1 MKTLLYAV
9 VFCLTVQFTQAQEYF
24 GEKITEEQVASS
36 DELMD
41 VLAETGSTQTKVS
54 GEVTGVCQMKG
65 CWMTVNV
72 GNNQEMM
79 VRFKDYGFFVPKD
92 ITGQTVVI
100 EGEALMDTVSVE
112 DQQHYAEDAGL
123 PEEEIK
129 SITEPKT
136 QLSFVAD
143 GVILKGKE

>member
-1 MKTLLYAV
+1 MKTLLFALS
-9 VFCLTVQFTQAQEYF
+9 FCLFIHVTQAQEYF
-24 GEKITEEQVASS
+24 GEKITETQVASS
-36 DELMD
+36 DELLKA
-41 VLAETGSTQTKVS
+41 LAETGSTQTKVS

-100 EGEALMDTVSVE
+100 EGEALMDTVSVK

-123 PEEEIK
+123 SEEEVNA
-129 SITEPKT
+129 ITEPKT

-143 GVILKGKE
+143 GVIVKEKE

>member
-1 MKTLLYAV
+1 MKTLLYALL
-9 VFCLTVQFTQAQEYF
+9 FCLFTHVAQAQQHF
-24 GEKITEEQVASS
+24 GETITEDQVANPA
-36 DELMD
+36 DLLD
-41 VLAETGSTQTKVS
+41 ALAETGSTQTKVS

-65 CWMTVNV
+65 CWMTINM

-112 DQQHYAEDAGL
+112 DQQHYAKDAGL
-123 PEEEIK
+123 SEEEINA
-129 SITEPKT
+129 ITEPVT

-143 GVILKGKE
+143 GVIIREKE

>member
-1 MKTLLYAV
+1 MKTCLYALV
-9 VFCLTVQFTQAQEYF
+9 LCLTVHLAQAQEYF
-24 GEKITEEQVASS
+24 GEKITEENIVPS
-36 DELMD
+36 DEL
-41 VLAETGSTQTKVS
+41 VNALVKTGSTQSKVS

-65 CWMTVNV
+65 CWMTVNM

-100 EGEALMDTVSVE
+100 EGQALMDTVSVE
-112 DQQHYAEDAGL
+112 DQRHYAEDAGL
-123 PEEEIK
+123 SEEEIS

-136 QLSFVAD
+136 QLSFVVD
-143 GVILKGKE
+143 GVILKEKE